1 MLMDHW
7 IKKIL
12 NIQKHPILFRLA
24 FKQFLFKKKKSHQ
37 NFLILLFNSQKMK
50 SLPFTYM
57 DKHDKLDKL
66 PLERECDGVYGH
78 VSVLVG
84 N

>member
-1 MLMDHW
+1 MVEKVDAVLEFQIVLVSVLVMG
-7 IKKIL
+7 
-12 NIQKHPILFRLA
+12 RL
-24 FKQFLFKKKKSHQ
+24 
-37 NFLILLFNSQKMK
+37 
-50 SLPFTYM
+50 M

-66 PLERECDGVYGH
+66 PLEHECDGVYGH

>member
-1 MLMDHW
+1 
-7 IKKIL
+7 
-12 NIQKHPILFRLA
+12 LA
-24 FKQFLFKKKKSHQ
+24 FKKFLFEKKEKKSHE
-37 NFLILLFNSQKMK
+37 IIIYIVYKI
-50 SLPFTYM
+50 LPFTYM

-66 PLERECDGVYGH
+66 PLEHECDGVYGH

>member
-1 MLMDHW
+1 
-7 IKKIL
+7 
-12 NIQKHPILFRLA
+12 
-24 FKQFLFKKKKSHQ
+24 
-37 NFLILLFNSQKMK
+37 
-50 SLPFTYM
+50 M

-66 PLERECDGVYGH
+66 PLEHECDGVYGH